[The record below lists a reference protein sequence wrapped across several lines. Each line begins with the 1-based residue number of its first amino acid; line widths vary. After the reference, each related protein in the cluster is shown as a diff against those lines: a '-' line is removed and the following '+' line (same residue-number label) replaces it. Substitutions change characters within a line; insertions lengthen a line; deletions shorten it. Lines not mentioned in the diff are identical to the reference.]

1 MGLSFG
7 ARLRSQREQKQVTLR
22 AIAEDTKIKM
32 SLLEGLERDDL
43 SYWPEGLFR
52 RAYVRS
58 YAKAIGLDPETVVR
72 EFLQVHPEPVE
83 VDPIGAVAASKAGLL
98 PSVVPHM
105 FRRETPREAPV
116 ARART
121 AEPPRVVA
129 PARVEP
135 RVLEVAEPLAV
146 ADLPLNI
153 AEEVVDTPDLPL
165 DPVAE
170 LCIRLG
176 RLEHATELPAVLESV
191 TSVLDAPGL
200 IVWTWDPDAAALRA
214 LHSSGY
220 SDALVASLGTV
231 PPDAPSAVAVAFRSG
246 ETRFVS
252 GGDDLTGAIVV
263 PMHGPA
269 GCAGVLA
276 LETRNGR
283 EQDLS
288 VRAVTTILA
297 AQMVAVIGPA
307 IAAEAVA

>member
-1 MGLSFG
+1 
-7 ARLRSQREQKQVTLR
+7 
-22 AIAEDTKIKM
+22 
-32 SLLEGLERDDL
+32 
-43 SYWPEGLFR
+43 
-52 RAYVRS
+52 
-58 YAKAIGLDPETVVR
+58 
-72 EFLQVHPEPVE
+72 
-83 VDPIGAVAASKAGLL
+83 VA
-98 PSVVPHM
+98 
-105 FRRETPREAPV
+105 
-116 ARART
+116 
-121 AEPPRVVA
+121 
-129 PARVEP
+129 
-135 RVLEVAEPLAV
+135 EVAEP
-146 ADLPLNI
+146 I
-153 AEEVVDTPDLPL
+153 ATPAPSP
-165 DPVAE
+165 DPVSE

-176 RLEHATELPAVLESV
+176 RLEDPSELPAVLDSV

-220 SDALVASLGTV
+220 PDALVASLGTV
-231 PPDAPSAVAVAFRSG
+231 PADAPSAVAVAFRSG

-276 LETRNGR
+276 LETRNGQ

-307 IAAEAVA
+307 LAAEAVRLN